1 MQSIPVRVRSPLRY
15 AYISILLYNMFQV
28 NISYIQQ
35 EIINL
40 FLAVS
45 MQAAMDASAFWTLIL
60 LLN

>member
-1 MQSIPVRVRSPLRY
+1 MLQLF
-15 AYISILLYNMFQV
+15 LLFFYSSFHFPFYYNMFLV

-45 MQAAMDASAFWTLIL
+45 M
-60 LLN
+60 